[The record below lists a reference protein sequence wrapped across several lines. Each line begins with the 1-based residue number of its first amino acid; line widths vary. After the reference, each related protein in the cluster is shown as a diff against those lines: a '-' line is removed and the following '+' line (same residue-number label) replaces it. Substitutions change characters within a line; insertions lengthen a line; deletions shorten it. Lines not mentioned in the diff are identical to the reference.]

1 MIILNCYLSNSN
13 SDVRATK
20 CLTAETVDVYV
31 NQLCAVCCEL
41 IVMQFPPRARLFVP
55 TLAKITNSLIDSLQ
69 GVSGHTGHR

>member
-1 MIILNCYLSNSN
+1 MFAL
-13 SDVRATK
+13 TK

-31 NQLCAVCCEL
+31 NQLCAVCCAL